1 MLKNT
6 VGSTSLEMIQRTD
19 IDKEIGNAPENEINN
34 RTPNTGNQKI
44 VDKAGFLI
52 GFHDH
57 NVLTTNQNRS
67 TVIGNII
74 VERVENYR

>member
-1 MLKNT
+1 MLENT
-6 VGSTSLEMIQRTD
+6 RGSTGLEMTQRTD
-19 IDKEIGNAPENEINN
+19 INKEIGNAPENEINN

-44 VDKAGFLI
+44 VDKTGFPI

-57 NVLTTNQNRS
+57 NFLTTNQNRS
-67 TVIGNII
+67 TIIRNII